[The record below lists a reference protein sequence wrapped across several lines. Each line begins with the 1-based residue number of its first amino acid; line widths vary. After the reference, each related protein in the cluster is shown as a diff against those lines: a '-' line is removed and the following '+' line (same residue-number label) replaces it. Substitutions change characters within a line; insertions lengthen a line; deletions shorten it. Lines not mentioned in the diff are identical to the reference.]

1 MKILYLTHSYLPQ
14 TTNGLVISTDSEL
27 KFFSQQRNIDAKIIT
42 TLTKDRRSAL
52 YWKAYLHQLLLGKPL
67 EDASGG
73 YSVVRAMNGVSAFA
87 ETYDAF
93 RPDIVIVH
101 PTAFRENSAAFL
113 EYLSKLDVPV
123 VIYFLALQSFWTKPG
138 LFTPQSCQS
147 IHVLTNSDYMA
158 TELQKRLGLS
168 EKPAYFPPPVEADDV
183 RTQTSRQ
190 KVVFVNP
197 VYEKGVERVVAL
209 AKARPDLS
217 FEFFGAWGSGRFD
230 ITETMAQ
237 AHALPNITFREP
249 VKDKRKI
256 YENAR
261 IVVAPTVKEEGAFI
275 EAWGR
280 IATEAHV
287 SGIPVLATSGS
298 GLDQSV
304 GPGGIL
310 VDQSAPMDVW
320 LEALSTLM
328 DNDEA
333 YQQYSQAALQ
343 YAQRPEIQVQSIM
356 DSFFEELQKI
366 AGKRAP

>member
-1 MKILYLTHSYLPQ
+1 MKILYLTHDYLPQ
-14 TTNGLVISTDSEL
+14 TTNGLVISTDSEMR
-27 KFFSQQRNIDAKIIT
+27 FFSQQASVDTKIIT
-42 TLTKDRRSAL
+42 TLKKDRRSAL
-52 YWKAYLHQLLLGKPL
+52 YWTAFLHQKLLGKAL
-67 EDASGG
+67 EDTSAG
-73 YSVVRAMNGVSAFA
+73 YKVIRALNGVSSFA
-87 ETYDAF
+87 ETYESF
-93 RPDIVIVH
+93 KPDIVVVH
-101 PTAFRENSAAFL
+101 PTAFRENSATFL
-113 EYLSKLDVPV
+113 EYLSQIAAPV

-147 IHVLTNSDYMA
+147 IHVMTNSDYMA
-158 TELQKRLGLS
+158 SELQKRLELS
-168 EKPAYFPPPVEADDV
+168 DKPAYFPPPVEQDDV
-183 RTQTSRQ
+183 RTKTSRE

-209 AKARPDLS
+209 AKARPDLE

-230 ITETMAQ
+230 IAETIAE
-237 AHALPNITFREP
+237 ARALPNITFRDA

-261 IVVAPTVKEEGAFI
+261 IVIAPTVKEEGAFI

-280 IATEAHV
+280 IGTEAHV

-298 GLDQSV
+298 GLDESV

-310 VDQSAPMDVW
+310 VDQNAPMDVW

-333 YQQYSQAALQ
+333 YQQYSEAALQ
-343 YAQRPEIQVQSIM
+343 YAQRPEIQVQYIM
-356 DSFFEELQKI
+356 DSFFKELQKI
-366 AGKRAP
+366 AGK